1 MFFSLGTYLGL
12 PQDKAGNDIS
22 ELADLNVLPQPAE
35 KKCVRNFVRIRI
47 CNWLDVLYLDSY
59 RDCFG
64 TSQDCSQ
71 SGRQSLVNSD
81 WACFDRDIGK
91 RRYRTAFLIS
101 DDEAKEI
108 DSETE
113 RKQI

>member
-1 MFFSLGTYLGL
+1 MRARWPY
-12 PQDKAGNDIS
+12 I
-22 ELADLNVLPQPAE
+22 LPQPAE

-59 RDCFG
+59 RDCFDI
-64 TSQDCSQ
+64 SQDCSQ
-71 SGRQSLVNSD
+71 SGQQSLVNSD
-81 WACFDRDIGK
+81 WAYFVRDIGK
-91 RRYRTAFLIS
+91 RRSRTIFLIS
-101 DDEAKEI
+101 DDGEKEI